1 MLDKEIIRRQ
11 EENNDGQSVFLY
23 YDGMIG
29 LYLAYGLSAYYTTL
43 VTNPFVSYSEE
54 MEMPV
59 ALLKREH
66 ILYLRQSLTM
76 VDHVLKQF
84 YVFKLKARVGDA
96 GYARWA
102 DHKKNKD

>member
-1 MLDKEIIRRQ
+1 MLDKEKIRRQ

-29 LYLAYGLSAYYTTL
+29 LYLAYGQSAYYTTL